1 MNTAAEPASSP
12 GTVRSVVAWCR
23 QETVTVV
30 LALVVAGFLLVT
42 PAFPNPI
49 YIEANG
55 ALYDTPDH
63 GATMVFWFVAGSSV
77 VAGVLLAKRFALLAT
92 GLTLLPF
99 LMVPWWQTF
108 VWGWLLGTITV
119 AVLAAT
125 VSWRRAVAP
134 YAAALSIVAV
144 YCGTETPAV
153 LPIGFVTAG
162 STPGSRLVVLAL
174 YVVAIT
180 AVVAISASIS
190 ALERARRQE
199 LSALVK
205 ETHALQVELV
215 AGERAQ
221 VARDLHDVVA
231 HHVSLVAV
239 RAESAPF
246 QHPDLGESARAVLA
260 DIADDARQALGE
272 LRQVLVVLQRAEG
285 STDGQASRAPQP
297 QAADVDELVLSAQA
311 AGQQVEVDG
320 EWGTVPSAQGYV
332 LFRAVQE
339 GLTNARRHAPRSPV
353 SLDRTRAGSTIGFTL
368 TNPARG
374 AGSVAPG
381 RGIVGMRERV
391 ESLGGTMTASVEDDR
406 FELAVTLPVAVD
418 AHPRRVVI
426 DA

>member
-1 MNTAAEPASSP
+1 MTTAAVSTTSP

-23 QETVTVV
+23 RETVTVV

-42 PAFPNPI
+42 PHITDAMAYERTGTFLDPPGR
-49 YIEANG
+49 G
-55 ALYDTPDH
+55 ALSMFS
-63 GATMVFWFVAGSSV
+63 AVAGLSV
-77 VAGVLLAKRFALLAT
+77 VTGVLLAKRFALLAT

-108 VWGWLLGTITV
+108 VWGWLLATITV
-119 AVLAAT
+119 AALAAT
-125 VSWRRAVAP
+125 VSWRRAAAP
-134 YAAALSIVAV
+134 YAAALAIVAV

-162 STPGSRLVVLAL
+162 TSPDSRLIAFAL

-199 LSALVK
+199 VSALVK
-205 ETHALQVELV
+205 ETNALHVELV
-215 AGERAQ
+215 ASERAQ

-239 RAESAPF
+239 RAESAPY
-246 QHPDLGESARAVLA
+246 QHPDLGEDAKAVLA

-272 LRQVLVVLQRAEG
+272 LRQVLVVLQRAEAG
-285 STDGQASRAPQP
+285 GDGQTSRAPQP
-297 QAADVDELVLSAQA
+297 EAADIDELVLSAQA
-311 AGQQVEVDG
+311 AGQRVEVDG
-320 EWGTVPSAQGYV
+320 DWGAVPSAQGYV
-332 LFRAVQE
+332 LYRAVQE
-339 GLTNARRHAPRSPV
+339 GLTNARRHAPRSV
-353 SLDRTRAGSTIGFTL
+353 VTLHLTRAEASIGFTM

-374 AGSVAPG
+374 AGAVEPG

-391 ESLGGTMTASVEDDR
+391 ESLGGTMTADVADHQFR
-406 FELAVTLPVAVD
+406 LTVALPVDVTADQRAEVD
-418 AHPRRVVI
+418 A
-426 DA
+426 